1 MRSSGAVYTL
11 VRTSSIGATR
21 PFTEMQ
27 SGNVRHRKHWHARRN
42 TEDNTM
48 TSIGPRAQ
56 GKSIKRVVLTGS
68 LLREMLELDD
78 AYTIGLLYRKLLCQK
93 DSILKRFV
101 GAVRHSNH
109 EVRVQAITHA

>member
-1 MRSSGAVYTL
+1 MRSPGAVYTL

-48 TSIGPRAQ
+48 TSIGPKAQ
-56 GKSIKRVVLTGS
+56 GKSIKRVVLTGES
-68 LLREMLELDD
+68 SYGKVDTHRLGTLSFELDRR
-78 AYTIGLLYRKLLCQK
+78 TIAER
-93 DSILKRFV
+93 
-101 GAVRHSNH
+101 
-109 EVRVQAITHA
+109 RV